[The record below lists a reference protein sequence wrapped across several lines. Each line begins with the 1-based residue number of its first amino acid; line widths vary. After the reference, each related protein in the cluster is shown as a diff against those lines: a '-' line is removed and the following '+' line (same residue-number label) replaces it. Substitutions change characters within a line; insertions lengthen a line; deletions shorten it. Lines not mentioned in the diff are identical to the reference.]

1 MRDMLLNSELD
12 DYIQNLS
19 SGFNPVLKE
28 MEEFGYSK
36 DFPIIGPQVGR
47 LIYQITR
54 LKQPETIFE
63 LGSGFGYST
72 LWFALAS
79 PDNCRIHHTET
90 DREYSDMADHFLAKA
105 GVSGK
110 VIYHVQGAL
119 QALRETGPGIFYDMI
134 FCDIDKTGYPEAF
147 SLSKKYLAPG
157 GIFISD
163 NILWH
168 GLVADENTVDESAI
182 AVREATKIFTG
193 DKDYMS
199 SIISVRDGVLVS
211 IKK

>member
-1 MRDMLLNSELD
+1 MRDMLLNSKLD
-12 DYIQNLS
+12 DYIQKLS
-19 SGFNPVLKE
+19 MGFNPVLNE
-28 MEEFGYSK
+28 MEEYGYSK
-36 DFPIIGPQVGR
+36 NFPIIGPQVGR
-47 LIYQITR
+47 LIYQITK

-79 PDNCRIHHTET
+79 PDRCQIHHTDTEK
-90 DREYSDMADHFLAKA
+90 EYSDMAGHFLSKA
-105 GVSGK
+105 GVAGK
-110 VIYHVQGAL
+110 VIFHIDGAL
-119 QALRETGPGIFYDMI
+119 QALKKTRAGSFYDII
-134 FCDIDKTGYPEAF
+134 FCDIDKTDYPEAF

-168 GLVADENTVDESAI
+168 GLVADESTEDKSAL
-182 AVREATKIFTG
+182 AVRKATKIFT
-193 DKDYMS
+193 DDPDYMS
-199 SIISVRDGVLVS
+199 SILSVRDGVFVS